1 MAETWFSGGFDM
13 KVAYSGK
20 AAGHGK
26 SKNEN
31 KRNGNLKSIE
41 VDKATRAFLA
51 DRDISTLLIDL

>member
-1 MAETWFSGGFDM
+1 M

-51 DRDISTLLIDL
+51 DRDISTLSIDL